1 MKKTIS
7 RHLSDLFKC
16 GGDSGRKK
24 SPKTNNMAGDIHVL
38 VARYNQAKAIYLGRT
53 DIMSNNFIRG
63 VVKKRIFYG
72 QADRKG
78 GGSATPALTVSK
90 CENFDQFFSMK

>member
-72 QADRKG
+72 QIYNA
-78 GGSATPALTVSK
+78 
-90 CENFDQFFSMK
+90 

>member
-72 QADRKG
+72 QADRKREP
-78 GGSATPALTVSK
+78 SPPLTVS
-90 CENFDQFFSMK
+90 SL